1 MLTTPT
7 FPSHGDAV
15 AERYHHGNLRASL
28 IEAAGRIVESK
39 GLEALSLREAA
50 RSVGVSHAAP
60 YRHFADKEALVAA
73 LATDAFERLLDRLQ
87 TVPPGGEAVERLV
100 ALAVAYVGFAR
111 DEPGRF
117 QLMFHREARDRDK
130 YPELYAAAIRA
141 YELNAAAV
149 AAVLP
154 PGSDVALAAEAAWAL
169 VHGIANLMLERQ
181 LDPLPPER
189 VAALAR
195 QLVHGLLP

>member
-1 MLTTPT
+1 M
-7 FPSHGDAV
+7 

-28 IEAAGRIVESK
+28 IEAAGRIVEAK

-73 LATDAFERLLDRLQ
+73 LATEAFERLLDRLQ
-87 TVPPGGEAVERLV
+87 AVPPGGDRVDRLV
-100 ALAVAYVGFAR
+100 ALAVAYVDFAR
-111 DEPGRF
+111 TEPGRF
-117 QLMFHREARDRDK
+117 QLMFHRESRDRDK
-130 YPELYAAAIRA
+130 YPELYAAAMRA

-149 AAVLP
+149 AAVLL
-154 PGSDVALAAEAAWAL
+154 PGAEVALAAEAAWAL
-169 VHGIANLMLERQ
+169 VHGIANLLLERQ

-195 QLVHGLLP
+195 LLIHGLVPRTSGA